1 MVELLLRLETL
12 LLELNRSTLLSVG
25 TPVLLVGLVLWLSGD
40 RFGGAII
47 GLLGGAVGATG
58 GLFVGQWLDIE
69 HTRCMAIGGAL
80 LALVS
85 VLLRNLL
92 VMILAA
98 LILAALS
105 GGGYLAAKLDGVTM
119 EDAEAQSQT
128 LLMNS
133 FRGMELTDRQAYLDQ
148 ISSGAVGFSERLRAL
163 LKDTWHR
170 VEPYVWQMSGMSLA
184 GGIAAL
190 VLFWLLKKVVIALAY
205 SVVGATATLMGV
217 QTLLLGLGVQVL
229 PSLHGTR
236 WAAPAVFGT
245 LVLIGW
251 ASQLISRRPKK
262 AVIEV
267 AQAPAQ
273 QTAAPQTLVREPIP
287 RARPRK
293 SLYRQAQLAKKRWGR
308 RRRKPAD

>member
-1 MVELLLRLETL
+1 MVELLLRFETL

-25 TPVLLVGLVLWLSGD
+25 VPVLIVGLVLWLSGD

-47 GLLGGAVGATG
+47 GLLGAAVGATG
-58 GLFVGQWLDIE
+58 GLLVGQWLEIE
-69 HTRCMAIGGAL
+69 HTRCMAIGAGL
-80 LALVS
+80 LAIVS
-85 VLLRNLL
+85 VLLRNMLI
-92 VMILAA
+92 MILAA

-133 FRGMELTDRQAYLDQ
+133 FRSMELTDRQAYLDQ
-148 ISSGAVGFSERLRAL
+148 ISSGAMGFSERLRAL
-163 LKDTWHR
+163 LGDTWQR

-190 VLFWLLKKVVIALAY
+190 VLFWLLKKMVIALAY
-205 SVVGATATLMGV
+205 SVVGATATLMGA

-229 PSLHGTR
+229 PSLDGTR
-236 WAAPAVFGT
+236 WVVPAVFGS

-251 ASQLISRRPKK
+251 VCQLISRRPRRPTM
-262 AVIEV
+262 EV
-267 AQAPAQ
+267 VLAPTDQ
-273 QTAAPQTLVREPIP
+273 PAAPQAVATEQVP
-287 RARPRK
+287 RHGSRK
-293 SLYRQAQLAKKRWGR
+293 SLYQQAQIAKRRFGR
-308 RRRKPAD
+308 RRRG